1 MYWKLV
7 LTAVLAGL
15 GGLLV
20 GKFWGSSRDE
30 QRPRDGEGPK
40 VVEEPRRPG
49 KGPKV
54 VLVIHGGAGVL
65 DENEMK
71 EAGRKAADYEE
82 ALAAAL
88 RAGWAAMRKGT
99 SVDGVEQAIRSME
112 DSKIFNAGKGAA
124 LSADGQ
130 ARLDAAIMEGWA
142 KPPAEGGLLGKR
154 DPRLRAG
161 AVADVLHINHPISAA
176 RAVLEMEGQRVV
188 LLVGEGAE
196 KFALTPANCKRF
208 RLERVPNKYFQRKWR
223 RKLLRD
229 TQEREKKRA
238 GRAGAASHFGTVGAV
253 ACKDGTLAAGTST
266 GGLTN
271 KPPGRVGDSPLIGS
285 GTYADDRACAVSCT
299 GTGEVF
305 IRHAVAHDVVA
316 RMLYSRP
323 RPTVAEAAQA
333 AIDALPDEEG
343 GVGSLIALDTDGNHF
358 VAMSEKLAGTY
369 RGYVTADGE
378 VFVGALKG
386 PMKSMGQADR
396 PAGRK

>member
-7 LTAVLAGL
+7 LTAVLAAL
-15 GGLLV
+15 AGLLV
-20 GKFWGSSRDE
+20 GRYWSSSRDE
-30 QRPRDGEGPK
+30 PRRRDGE
-40 VVEEPRRPG
+40 
-49 KGPKV
+49 GPKV

-71 EAGRKAADYEE
+71 EAGTKTADYEE

-88 RAGWAAMRKGT
+88 RAGWAAMREGT

-112 DSKIFNAGKGAA
+112 DSSLFNAGKGAA

-130 ARLDAAIMEGWA
+130 ARLDAAIMEGRTT
-142 KPPAEGGLLGKR
+142 PPAERGLLGKR
-154 DPRLRAG
+154 DPRKRAG

-176 RAVLEMEGQRVV
+176 RAVLEMEDQRVV
-188 LLVGEGAE
+188 LLVGAGAE
-196 KFALTPANCKRF
+196 DFALTDANRKRF
-208 RLERVPNKYFQRKWR
+208 RLERVPNEFLRTPWR
-223 RKLLRD
+223 QKLLRD
-229 TQEREKKRA
+229 AQEREKKRA
-238 GRAGAASHFGTVGAV
+238 GRPGVASHFGTVGAV

-271 KPPGRVGDSPLIGS
+271 KLPGRVGDSPLIGS

-323 RPTVAEAAQA
+323 RPAVAAAAQA
-333 AIDALPDEEG
+333 VIESLPDEED
-343 GVGSLIALDTDGNHF
+343 GVGSLIALDAEGNHA
-358 VAMSEKLAGTY
+358 VAMSEKLVGTY

-378 VFVGALKG
+378 VFVAALKG
-386 PMKSMGQADR
+386 AMKPMGRADR
-396 PAGRK
+396 PSSQK